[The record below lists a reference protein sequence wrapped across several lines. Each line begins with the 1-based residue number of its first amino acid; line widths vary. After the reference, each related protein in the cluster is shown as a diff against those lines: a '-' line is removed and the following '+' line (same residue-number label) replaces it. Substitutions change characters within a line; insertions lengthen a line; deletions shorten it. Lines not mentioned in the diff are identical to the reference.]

1 MKHKILAKK
10 SHLYHG
16 IEKTRPYFEGWYF
29 KHASTKE
36 DFVLSVIC
44 GVSRSKDPKDD
55 HSFIQIITGPAHKST
70 YIRFPYHDFKYD
82 NDDFQVTIGNNTFSY
97 NRIYLRIN
105 NKDISIC
112 ADLEYASHVY
122 LESKFLCPSIMGY
135 YAYLPNM
142 ECNHGVLSMKNDV
155 YGKVTIDGV
164 LHEMDNSVG
173 YIEKDWGES
182 FPNAWIWLQGNMS
195 VKSPKSSFMCSVAS
209 IPLGIFSF
217 TGFIGIIDTGE
228 RQYRF
233 ATYNSAKIACIR
245 KTDKGVQLL
254 IKRKNQSLKINAY
267 SESFDKL
274 IAPTRNGMDRQ
285 LYESVSGE
293 IEVELILDDRTIFE
307 AHYTGCGI
315 EVSEIGDLVR

>member
-29 KHASTKE
+29 KHVSAKE
-36 DFVLSVIC
+36 NFVLSVIC
-44 GVSRSKDPKDD
+44 GVSRSKDTNDD
-55 HSFIQIITGPAHKST
+55 HSFIQIITGPEHKST
-70 YIRFPYHDFKYD
+70 YIRFPYSDFKYD
-82 NDDFQVTIGNNTFSY
+82 NDDFLVTIGSNTFSHD
-97 NRIYLRIN
+97 RIHLDIN
-105 NKDISIC
+105 NKDISIQ
-112 ADLEYASHVY
+112 ADLEYASHIY
-122 LESKFLCPSIMGY
+122 LESSFLCPSIMGY
-135 YAYLPNM
+135 FSYLPNM
-142 ECNHGVLSMKNDV
+142 ECNHGVLSMKNAV

-164 LHEMDNSVG
+164 MHIMDEAVG
-173 YIEKDWGES
+173 YIEKDWGEA
-182 FPNAWIWLQGNMS
+182 FPNAWIWLQGNVS
-195 VKSPKSSFMCSVAS
+195 KSYPKSSFMCSVAS
-209 IPLGIFSF
+209 IPLGVFRF
-217 TGFIGIIDTGE
+217 TGLIGIIDTGE

-233 ATYNSAKIACIR
+233 ATYNSSKIAHIR
-245 KTDKGVQLL
+245 KTDKGVELL
-254 IKRKNQSLKINAY
+254 IKRKKHVLKINAY

-315 EVSEIGDLVR
+315 EVSEIGDLVK